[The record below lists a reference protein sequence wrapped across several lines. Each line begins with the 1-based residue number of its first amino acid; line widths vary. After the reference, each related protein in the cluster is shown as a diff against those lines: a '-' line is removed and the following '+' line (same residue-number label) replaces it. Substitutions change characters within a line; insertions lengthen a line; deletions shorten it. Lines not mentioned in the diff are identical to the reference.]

1 MRSTSIQEMTTKVN
15 HPSHNKPIMNSKMIT
30 KSTNIA
36 IRLEMWL
43 KLNKKQMENLFNKLA
58 TI

>member
-1 MRSTSIQEMTTKVN
+1 
-15 HPSHNKPIMNSKMIT
+15 MIT
-30 KSTNIA
+30 NSTNIA
-36 IRLEMWL
+36 IRIEMWL